1 MVASNRDSLCMRSL
15 RSKYKVRSNWL
26 RKDPVRNAS
35 PIWKAIEKTKT
46 LILKGACFL
55 VGDGK
60 SIDVWLDPWIP
71 WMEGF
76 KPKPKDESV
85 SITHMMVSSLI
96 DPNTHAWRREKLFEL
111 FEADSVEA
119 IKKISIPIIPKPD
132 RLIWI
137 KNSKGQFSTRSAYR
151 VSQEYR
157 EVADNAVMW

>member
-35 PIWKAIEKTKT
+35 FIWRAIEKAKN

-71 WMEGF
+71 
-76 KPKPKDESV
+76 
-85 SITHMMVSSLI
+85 
-96 DPNTHAWRREKLFEL
+96 
-111 FEADSVEA
+111 
-119 IKKISIPIIPKPD
+119 
-132 RLIWI
+132 
-137 KNSKGQFSTRSAYR
+137 
-151 VSQEYR
+151 
-157 EVADNAVMW
+157 